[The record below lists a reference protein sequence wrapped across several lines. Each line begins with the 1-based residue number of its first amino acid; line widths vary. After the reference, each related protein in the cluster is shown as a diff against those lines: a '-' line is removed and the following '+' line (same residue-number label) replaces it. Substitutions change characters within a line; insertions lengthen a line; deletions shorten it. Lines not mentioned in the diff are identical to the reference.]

1 MKMALKIV
9 GGVLVLL
16 IVALLVAPFFI
27 DLNSYKGMI
36 AEQARAATGRDL
48 AIEGDISLSLLP
60 LPSVTVEGIKFGNAP
75 EGAAANMAEIERVE
89 VEVALLPLLS
99 KSVEVKKVSLVKPV
113 IVLEK
118 LPSGAGN
125 WEIAPAGG
133 AAAEPAAPAD
143 AGGGMNVSVD
153 GASIED
159 GTIVYRD
166 LATAAEQ
173 RVENLNVDLSLKSL
187 EGPFSATGGL
197 TAMGMPLG
205 FAVDVGRLDPAQPM
219 PINVTLRID
228 DANASVGFSGQADL
242 KAAETADRPI
252 VTGKLTGK
260 GDSVAKLI
268 AVLSGAP
275 AQEGPLAQ
283 AFALE
288 GDITAAQTRAEL
300 GNFTASLGD
309 MTARGGVVA
318 SMGETTDVDLTLAM
332 GRLDLDALLP
342 QAPAGAA
349 AEPAAP
355 IATPQNGAG
364 GFTLPEGINAR
375 ANVTIDQV
383 VVQGNAIDQV
393 KLVAALADAKVNL
406 TELSAQLPGATAV
419 KLGGTLEAQSGQPV
433 FAGGLDVDSSNLRA
447 LIDAFAKGAVA
458 GVPGDRLR
466 AFALN
471 SRVTVTPTQVALS
484 DLAAKLDATRI
495 GGGVTVALPDG
506 KLRQRMAFGIGL
518 SLDKMNLD
526 GYLPQGGA
534 AAPAEPAA
542 AGAEPGGNPL
552 KALAP
557 LGDLDANIELRAGAL
572 TLNEQQIQKLHVLV
586 GLANGTLTIED
597 LSVGDL
603 MGGKGAVKGQ
613 VTDLKG
619 DPRFDLD
626 FDVTAKDANKLAR
639 MAGSEPTGKL
649 GALTL
654 KGKALG
660 GGDEVSYDVALAMT
674 GIGLD
679 GTAKGGAAGLT
690 SGGIPRINSTF
701 DVKVAKLAPLLALG
715 GTADPTQLKA
725 ADNLGAVSFK
735 GNAQSGTDDLAY
747 DVDLAMSGIGGAGKL
762 SGKITGIAGTPQVDT
777 ALDLRADRP
786 AALLQLAGLAG
797 PKAQKMGALAAKG
810 SLKGG
815 ADDMNLDLGLQAAGA
830 DVKLAGNVKAKAEPM
845 AFDISLTANHPEFT
859 QLLALADLPSSGA
872 KAGPLALQ
880 AKAAGTTQKA
890 SVSGLDFRWGD
901 SSLAGSADYD
911 ATGAKPMVT
920 AALVGGTV
928 NLVPFMGGGSGGGGE
943 GAGGGGGDGSPWSNE
958 PLDLSAL
965 KAQDADIDFKAASL
979 IMPDQ
984 RIDDLVAKV
993 LLKDGV
999 LTMNTL
1005 SGRIYGGGFN
1015 LSGTSVDARATP
1027 QIIAKMA
1034 IDQIQ
1039 LGEVLGGGIA
1049 GNQIKG
1055 PLSLNLDLTGAGES
1069 QAAIVRSLAGKGDLG
1084 GTMMIIGK
1092 VEQTVG
1098 SALLGVLG
1106 QKVKEVK
1113 GIADSING
1121 VLSSYTG
1128 VDNQLSGTFDIT
1140 QGVLDTQD
1148 FAFTN
1153 PRARGTAKGQVD
1165 LGAWALNMLVDLF
1178 GQQAE
1183 AAFMSINLTGPV
1195 NSPRPA
1201 FSGSGAAGPAS
1212 GLVPGLN
1219 LPGLNIPGVG
1229 EIPGLGGAGGEGT
1242 GVQLPGG
1249 VTIPGLGGS
1258 GGGSAEP
1265 GAAAPAGGLLNQVPG
1280 IGDLLGGG
1288 QQQAPAAAPAEAPA
1302 AAEPGATLNAP
1313 AEAAPAEVAPAEAAP
1328 AEAAPA
1334 EAAPAEAAPAEA
1346 APAEAAPAEMAPAEM
1361 APAEPS
1367 AEPGATLN
1375 APAEAVPAEAVP
1387 AEAAPAEAAPVEA
1400 APAETAPVQEVAPAE
1415 AAPAEPAPAE
1425 PAPAE
1430 SPIEE
1435 LLQEPGAL
1443 VQ

>member
-9 GGVLVLL
+9 GGILVLL

-36 AEQARAATGRDL
+36 AEQAKAATGRDL

-75 EGAAANMAEIERVE
+75 EGAAANMAEIARVE

-99 KSVEVKKVSLVKPV
+99 KSVEVKKISLVRPV

-118 LPSGAGN
+118 LPGGAGN
-125 WEIAPAGG
+125 WEIAPGAG
-133 AAAEPAAPAD
+133 AAETAPSGAAENAPSGAA
-143 AGGGMNVSVD
+143 AGGGMNVSID
-153 GASIED
+153 GASIVD
-159 GTIVYRD
+159 GTVVYRD

-197 TAMGMPLG
+197 TALGMPLG

-219 PINVTLRID
+219 AINVTLRID

-242 KAAETADRPI
+242 KAAESADRPI
-252 VTGKLTGK
+252 LTGKLTGK

-283 AFALE
+283 AFSLE

-318 SMGETTDVDLTLAM
+318 ALGETTDIDLTLAM

-342 QAPAGAA
+342 KEGAA
-349 AEPAAP
+349 AAPTSGAAP
-355 IATPQNGAG
+355 IATTGNGAG
-364 GFTLPEGINAR
+364 GFTLPAGVNAR
-375 ANVTIDQV
+375 ANVAIDQL

-393 KLVAALADAKVNL
+393 KLVAALADAKINL
-406 TELSAQLPGATAV
+406 TELSARLPGATSV

-458 GVPGDRLR
+458 DVPGDRLR

-506 KLRQRMAFGIGL
+506 KLRQRMAFGVGL

-526 GYLPQGGA
+526 GYLPKGDGAGA
-534 AAPAEPAA
+534 AAQPAA
-542 AGAEPGGNPL
+542 AKAAGGNPL

-572 TLNEQQIQKLHVLV
+572 TLNEQQIQKLHALV
-586 GLANGTLTIED
+586 GLANGILTIED
-597 LSVGDL
+597 LSVGEL

-613 VTDLKG
+613 IVDLKG

-626 FDVTAKDANKLAR
+626 FDVTAKDANALAR
-639 MAGSEPTGKL
+639 MAGAEPTGKL
-649 GALTL
+649 GALSL

-679 GTAKGGAAGLT
+679 GTAKGGAAGLS
-690 SGGIPRINSTF
+690 SGGIPRVNSTF

-725 ADNLGAVSFK
+725 ADNLGAVSFQ

-762 SGKITGIAGTPQVDT
+762 SGRITGISGTPQVDSV
-777 ALDLRADRP
+777 LDLRADRP

-797 PKAQKMGALAAKG
+797 PKAQQMGALAAKG

-815 ADDMNLDLGLQAAGA
+815 ADDMNLDMALEAAGA
-830 DVKLAGNVKAKAEPM
+830 NLKLAGNVKAKAEPM
-845 AFDISLTANHPEFT
+845 AFDLSLQANHPEFT
-859 QLLALADLPSSGA
+859 QLLALADLPATGA

-890 SVSGLDFRWGD
+890 AVSGLDFRWGD

-920 AALVGGTV
+920 ASLVGGTV
-928 NLVPFMGGGSGGGGE
+928 NLIPFMGGGSGGQKGGS
-943 GAGGGGGDGSPWSNE
+943 GGGGDGSPWSNE

-1027 QIIAKMA
+1027 QIVAKMA

-1039 LGEVLGGGIA
+1039 IGEVLGGGIA
-1049 GNQIKG
+1049 GNQVKG
-1055 PLSLNLDLTGAGES
+1055 PISLNLDLTGAGES
-1069 QAAIVRSLAGKGDLG
+1069 QAAIVRSLTGKGDLG

-1121 VLSSYTG
+1121 VIGSYTG

-1165 LGAWALNMLVDLF
+1165 LGAWALNLLVDLF

-1219 LPGLNIPGVG
+1219 LPGIGN
-1229 EIPGLGGAGGEGT
+1229 IPGLGGVTGGEGT

-1249 VTIPGLGGS
+1249 VAIPGLGGS
-1258 GGGSAEP
+1258 GGAAEP
-1265 GAAAPAGGLLNQVPG
+1265 GAAAPASGLLNQVPG
-1280 IGDLLGGG
+1280 VGDLLGGSKKKDKAS
-1288 QQQAPAAAPAEAPA
+1288 QPAAAPA
-1302 AAEPGATLNAP
+1302 AAEPGATIEAP
-1313 AEAAPAEVAPAEAAP
+1313 AAAP
-1328 AEAAPA
+1328 AEAAPV
-1334 EAAPAEAAPAEA
+1334 EAAPAAVPETPA
-1346 APAEAAPAEMAPAEM
+1346 
-1361 APAEPS
+1361 
-1367 AEPGATLN
+1367 AEPGATLE
-1375 APAEAVPAEAVP
+1375 APAPVEAAPVEAAPVEAAPAP

-1400 APAETAPVQEVAPAE
+1400 APVEAAPAPAE
-1415 AAPAEPAPAE
+1415 AAPAEPTP
-1425 PAPAE
+1425 
-1430 SPIEE
+1430 EE
-1435 LLQEPGAL
+1435 LLQEPGAV